1 MPKKATEGNHL
12 PGMVNGEQVSI
23 LRSGDT
29 YISLK
34 MPTKPETV
42 VIPKG
47 YVGVTE
53 LSKGAVVSVSVVPE
67 DSKLAH
73 KVTKQLELAKVKK

>member
-23 LRSGDT
+23 LRPGDT

-42 VIPKG
+42 VIPEN
-47 YVGVTE
+47 YLGVTDIV
-53 LSKGAVVSVSVVPE
+53 KGKVVSVSVVHE
-67 DSKLAH
+67 DSKAGH
-73 KVTKQLELAKVKK
+73 KAKRHYLSVE